1 MCGRAPP
8 TEHEMVYE
16 TITDIEELLNRV
28 RGYHPDADVGL
39 VRKAYEFSAKAHE
52 GQVRRSGEPY
62 LQHPIAVAGILTS
75 LKTDVTAIV
84 AGLLHDTLED
94 TLATNDELE
103 REFGKDA
110 AHLVDGV
117 TKIGKITFRN
127 YEEKQAENFRKMVLS
142 MADDIRVVL
151 IKLADRLHNMRTLE
165 YLSEPKRQEIAQ
177 ETLEIYAPLANRLG
191 IGWIKNELED
201 LCLKHLKPDV
211 YETLRMRVAKRDEDR
226 QQYIQEVTQLVE
238 KAMAEAGLP
247 GQVYGR
253 PKHLFGIYQK
263 MNKQSISFEEVY
275 DLTALRIITDTKM
288 NCYAL
293 LGVIHS
299 LWRPLPGRF
308 KDYIAIPKSNLY
320 QSLHT
325 TVVGPKGEHVE
336 FQIRTEDMHRVAEYG
351 IAAHWKYKE
360 QGRLAER
367 DSKEFGWL
375 RQFVEWHQDLPDNRQ
390 FMDSVKLDLFH
401 DVVYAFTPKGMVKE
415 LPRGSTP
422 VDFAYAIHTEIG
434 DHCVGAKVNGKI
446 VPLKH
451 QLASG
456 DTVEILTSPNQT
468 PHKDWLKFVRT
479 SRAKTKIK
487 HWIKAEEQKRSIEIG
502 RRLLESEF
510 RRHGL
515 APSQM
520 IKSEQ
525 LLEVARQSGFESTDE
540 LAAAVGYGNLATSQ
554 VLGKLTAAAATEP
567 ATQSVAPAKA
577 PGGRTDDKGV
587 KVKGARDLLMQLS
600 RCCNPVPG
608 DRILGYIT
616 RGRGLTIHAV
626 DCPNL
631 EALDYDRDRLVEVEW
646 DATTPGTHAV
656 KVSVIA
662 VDKTGVLANV
672 SSAIAECHAN
682 ISRAEIAT
690 REDRKAVL
698 DFVVEI
704 SDTAHLA
711 RVLKTIERVDGV
723 ITTRRIRAWQ
733 ER

>member
-1 MCGRAPP
+1 MPNQ
-8 TEHEMVYE
+8 TVM
-16 TITDIEELLNRV
+16 DIDQLLDRV
-28 RGYHPDADVGL
+28 KSYNAEADLGV
-39 VRKAYEFSAKAHE
+39 VRKAYEFSAKVHE
-52 GQVRRSGEPY
+52 GQRRRSGEPY
-62 LQHPIAVAGILTS
+62 LQHPIAVAGVLTS

-84 AGLLHDTLED
+84 AALLHDTLED
-94 TLATNDELE
+94 TVATPEELE
-103 REFGKDA
+103 NEFGKDVV
-110 AHLVDGV
+110 HLVDGV
-117 TKIGKITFRN
+117 TKIGKITFKSH
-127 YEEKQAENFRKMVLS
+127 EEKQAENFRKMLLS

-165 YLSEPKRQEIAQ
+165 HLSPAKRQAIAE

-211 YETLRMRVAKRDEDR
+211 YEMLRTRVAKRDEDR
-226 QQYIQEVTQLVE
+226 QQYIHEVIELVT
-238 KAMAEAGLP
+238 KALHDHGLQ
-247 GQVYGR
+247 GQVHGR
-253 PKHLFGIYQK
+253 PKHLYGIYQK

-275 DLTALRIITDTKM
+275 DLTALRIVTDTKM

-293 LGVIHS
+293 VGVIHS
-299 LWRPLPGRF
+299 LWRPVPGRF

-320 QSLHT
+320 QSIHT

-336 FQIRTEDMHRVAEYG
+336 FQIRTDEMHRVAECG

-360 QGRLAER
+360 QGRVADR
-367 DSKEFGWL
+367 DSKTFGWL
-375 RQFVEWHQDLPDNRQ
+375 HQFVEWHRDLPDNRQ

-401 DVVYAFTPKGMVKE
+401 DVVYVFTPKGIVKE

-422 VDFAYAIHTEIG
+422 VDFAYAIHTEVG

-451 QLASG
+451 QVESG
-456 DTVEILTSPNQT
+456 DTVEILTSPTQT

-487 HWIKAEEQKRSIEIG
+487 HWIKIEEQKRSMEIG

-510 RRHGL
+510 RRHGMAPAQMLKSPEL
-515 APSQM
+515 AAA
-520 IKSEQ
+520 
-525 LLEVARQSGFESTDE
+525 ARQSGYDGTDE
-540 LAAAVGYGNLATSQ
+540 LIASVGFGHLPAANVLEKLSSSQTAPLETKPAPRKSVVGKS
-554 VLGKLTAAAATEP
+554 
-567 ATQSVAPAKA
+567 
-577 PGGRTDDKGV
+577 DDKGV
-587 KVKGARDLLMQLS
+587 KVKGARDVLMQLS

-631 EALDYDRDRLVEVEW
+631 EALDYDRERLVEVEW
-646 DATTPGTHAV
+646 DSATPSTHAV
-656 KVSVIA
+656 KVSVMA

-672 SSAIAECHAN
+672 SSAIAECRAN

-698 DFVVEI
+698 DFIVEI
-704 SDTAHLA
+704 SGTEHLDQ
-711 RVLKTIERVDGV
+711 VLKAIERVDGV
-723 ITTRRIRAWQ
+723 ITARRVRAWQ
-733 ER
+733 EK

>member
-1 MCGRAPP
+1 
-8 TEHEMVYE
+8 MVNQ
-16 TITDIEELLNRV
+16 TVRDIDQLLDRV
-28 RGYHPDADVGL
+28 KSYNAEADL
-39 VRKAYEFSAKAHE
+39 NIVRKAYEFSAKVHE
-52 GQVRRSGEPY
+52 GQRRRSGEPY
-62 LQHPIAVAGILTS
+62 LQHPIAVAGVLTF
-75 LKTDVTAIV
+75 LRTDVTAIV
-84 AGLLHDTLED
+84 AALLHDTLED
-94 TLATNDELE
+94 TVATPEELE
-103 REFGKDA
+103 SEFGKDVV
-110 AHLVDGV
+110 HLVDGV
-117 TKIGKITFRN
+117 TKIGKITFKSH
-127 YEEKQAENFRKMVLS
+127 EEKQAENFRKMLLS

-165 YLSEPKRQEIAQ
+165 HLGQAKRHAIAE

-211 YETLRMRVAKRDEDR
+211 YEVLRTRVAKRDEDR
-226 QQYIQEVTQLVE
+226 QQYIQEVIELVT
-238 KAMAEAGLP
+238 KALQEHELP

-253 PKHLFGIYQK
+253 PKHLYGIYQK

-275 DLTALRIITDTKM
+275 DLTALRIVTDTKM

-293 LGVIHS
+293 VGVIHS
-299 LWRPLPGRF
+299 LWRPVPGRF

-320 QSLHT
+320 QSIHT

-336 FQIRTEDMHRVAEYG
+336 FQIRTEEMHRVAECG

-360 QGRLAER
+360 QGRVTDR
-367 DSKEFGWL
+367 DSKTFGWL
-375 RQFVEWHQDLPDNRQ
+375 HQFVEWHRDLPDNRQ

-401 DVVYAFTPKGMVKE
+401 DVVYVFTPKGIVKE

-422 VDFAYAIHTEIG
+422 VDFAYAIHTEVG

-451 QLASG
+451 QVESG
-456 DTVEILTSPNQT
+456 DTIEILTSPTQT

-487 HWIKAEEQKRSIEIG
+487 HWIKIEEQKRSLEIG

-510 RRHGL
+510 RRHGM
-515 APSQM
+515 APAQM
-520 IKSEQ
+520 LKS
-525 LLEVARQSGFESTDE
+525 SE
-540 LAAAVGYGNLATSQ
+540 LAAAARQAGYDTTDELIASVGFGHLPTANVMEKLAASSASLVPEKRATPSTRKA
-554 VLGKLTAAAATEP
+554 VAGK
-567 ATQSVAPAKA
+567 S
-577 PGGRTDDKGV
+577 DDKGV
-587 KVKGARDLLMQLS
+587 KVKGARDVLMQLS

-631 EALDYDRDRLVEVEW
+631 EALDYDRERLVEVEW
-646 DATTPGTHAV
+646 DSATPSTHAV
-656 KVSVIA
+656 KISVMA

-672 SSAIAECHAN
+672 SSAIAECRAN

-698 DFVVEI
+698 DFIVEI
-704 SDTAHLA
+704 SGTDHLDQ
-711 RVLKTIERVDGV
+711 VLKAIERVDGV
-723 ITTRRIRAWQ
+723 ITARRVRAWQ
-733 ER
+733 EK

>member
-1 MCGRAPP
+1 MPSQ
-8 TEHEMVYE
+8 TVM
-16 TITDIEELLNRV
+16 DIDQLLDRV
-28 RGYHPDADVGL
+28 KSYNADADLGV
-39 VRKAYEFSAKAHE
+39 VRKAYEFSAKAHQ
-52 GQVRRSGEPY
+52 GQRRRSGEPY
-62 LQHPIAVAGILTS
+62 LQHPIAVAGVLTS

-84 AGLLHDTLED
+84 AALLHDTLED
-94 TLATNDELE
+94 TLATPEELE
-103 REFGKDA
+103 KEFGKDVV
-110 AHLVDGV
+110 HLVDGV
-117 TKIGKITFRN
+117 TKIGKITFKSH
-127 YEEKQAENFRKMVLS
+127 EEKQAENFRKMLLS

-165 YLSEPKRQEIAQ
+165 HLGSARRQAIAE

-211 YETLRMRVAKRDEDR
+211 YELLRTRVAKRDEDR
-226 QQYIQEVTQLVE
+226 QQYIQEVIELVT
-238 KAMAEAGLP
+238 KAMQEHALP

-253 PKHLFGIYQK
+253 PKHLYGIYQK

-275 DLTALRIITDTKM
+275 DLTALRIVTDTKM

-293 LGVIHS
+293 VGVIHS
-299 LWRPLPGRF
+299 LWRPVPGRF

-320 QSLHT
+320 QSIHT

-336 FQIRTEDMHRVAEYG
+336 FQIRTEEMHRVAECG

-360 QGRLAER
+360 QGRVADR
-367 DSKEFGWL
+367 DSKTFGWL
-375 RQFVEWHQDLPDNRQ
+375 HQFVEWHRDLPDNRQ

-401 DVVYAFTPKGMVKE
+401 DVVYVFTPKGIVKE
-415 LPRGSTP
+415 LPRNSTP
-422 VDFAYAIHTEIG
+422 VDFAYAIHTEVG

-451 QLASG
+451 QVESG
-456 DTVEILTSPNQT
+456 DTIEILTSPTQT

-487 HWIKAEEQKRSIEIG
+487 HWIKLEEQKRSVEIG

-510 RRHGL
+510 RKHSM
-515 APSQM
+515 APAQM
-520 IKSEQ
+520 LKS
-525 LLEVARQSGFESTDE
+525 TE
-540 LAAAVGYGNLATSQ
+540 LAAAARQLGYEGTDELIAAVGFGHLPAAD
-554 VLGKLTAAAATEP
+554 VIEKLTASSTSTAHEIRETP
-567 ATQSVAPAKA
+567 APRKAVAGKS
-577 PGGRTDDKGV
+577 DEKGV
-587 KVKGARDLLMQLS
+587 KVKGARDVLMQLS

-631 EALDYDRDRLVEVEW
+631 EALDYDRERLVEVDW
-646 DATTPGTHAV
+646 DNATPSTHAV
-656 KVSVIA
+656 KVSVMA

-682 ISRAEIAT
+682 ISRAEITT

-698 DFVVEI
+698 DFIIEI
-704 SDTAHLA
+704 GGTQHLDQ
-711 RVLKTIERVDGV
+711 VLKAIERVDGV
-723 ITTRRIRAWQ
+723 ITARRVRAWQ
-733 ER
+733 EK

>member
-1 MCGRAPP
+1 
-8 TEHEMVYE
+8 MVYE
-16 TITDIEELLNRV
+16 TVTDLDQLLDRLRSYHSDEEL
-28 RGYHPDADVGL
+28 GL
-39 VRKAYEFSAKAHE
+39 VRKAYEFSAKAHQ
-52 GQVRRSGEPY
+52 GQRRRSGEPY
-62 LQHPIAVAGILTS
+62 LQHPIAVAGVLTS

-94 TLATNDELE
+94 TLATPDELE
-103 REFGKDA
+103 KEFGKDVV
-110 AHLVDGV
+110 HLVDGV

-165 YLSEPKRQEIAQ
+165 HLNQAKRKEIAQ

-211 YETLRMRVAKRDEDR
+211 YETLRVRVAKRDEDR
-226 QQYIQEVTQLVE
+226 QQYIEEVIHLVNQ
-238 KAMAEAGLP
+238 AMKENGLP
-247 GQVYGR
+247 GEVYGR
-253 PKHLFGIYQK
+253 PKHLYGIYQK
-263 MNKQSISFEEVY
+263 MNKQSITFEEVY
-275 DLTALRIITDTKM
+275 DLTALRIVTDTKM

-299 LWRPLPGRF
+299 LWRPVPGRF

-360 QGRLAER
+360 YGRVADR
-367 DSKEFGWL
+367 DSKAFGWL
-375 RQFVEWHQDLPDNRQ
+375 HQFVEWHQDLPDNRQ

-401 DVVYAFTPKGMVKE
+401 DVVYVFTPKGIVKE
-415 LPRGSTP
+415 LPKGSTP
-422 VDFAYAIHTEIG
+422 VDFAFAIHTEVG

-451 QLASG
+451 QLTSG
-456 DTVEILTSPNQT
+456 DTVEILTSATQT

-487 HWIKAEEQKRSIEIG
+487 HWIKIEEQKRSIEIG
-502 RRLLESEF
+502 RRLLETEF
-510 RRHGL
+510 RRHGM
-515 APSQM
+515 APSKM
-520 IKSEQ
+520 LKSEE
-525 LLEVARQSGFESTDE
+525 LLEAARGSGFDTIDE
-540 LAAAVGYGNLATSQ
+540 LTAAVGFGHVATSNII
-554 VLGKLTAAAATEP
+554 GKLKGLDEAQTTVEERP
-567 ATQSVAPAKA
+567 IVSKRVAGKS
-577 PGGRTDDKGV
+577 DDKGV

-616 RGRGLTIHAV
+616 RGRGLTIHTV

-646 DATTPGTHAV
+646 DASTPSTHAV
-656 KVSVIA
+656 KVSVLA

-698 DFVVEI
+698 DFIVEV
-704 SDTAHLA
+704 SDTRHLDQ
-711 RVLKTIERVDGV
+711 VLKAVERVEGV
-723 ITTRRIRAWQ
+723 ITARRIRAWQ
-733 ER
+733 ERP